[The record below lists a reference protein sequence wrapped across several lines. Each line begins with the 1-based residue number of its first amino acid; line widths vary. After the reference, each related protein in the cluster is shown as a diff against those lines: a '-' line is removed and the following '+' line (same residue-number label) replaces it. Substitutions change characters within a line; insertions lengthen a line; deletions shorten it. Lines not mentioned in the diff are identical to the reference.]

1 MRSDL
6 CRSRRSRTIA
16 SRSHG
21 RAAAR
26 SDSRGAGVAGT
37 DARRRP
43 SGALA
48 GDGNRLRTVRARG
61 RIASRSGGRSGQRRT
76 TQRTSLD
83 CAAVKTMM
91 NEEQLAVPAELEM
104 KSSTGPTIAA
114 DVTDESRVPQIPEE
128 LSILP
133 VQGFVVF
140 PGTIVPLN
148 VRRPASIQLLDETLP
163 RTKVIGVLTQRDEA
177 KEDPE
182 PQDLYH
188 VGTAAMALKMIRQA
202 DDHLLIIAQGLSRFT
217 LRKIVAT
224 SPFIRAEVD
233 LVKSISLPESKEWKA
248 TFRNLRD
255 SAARLFEL
263 TPEAPEQARL
273 MILNIATPEQL
284 ADFLAPNLNAD
295 VAQKQ
300 ALLEEAD
307 VEKRVRAVQKHIS
320 AQLEIAQIKEKLQKD
335 VASQFSDAQRRAYLR
350 SQIKAIQHELGEAET
365 GSEEQMEQ
373 LRDRL
378 KEANPPEDVMKQ
390 AERELKRLD
399 FIPPASPEFS
409 VIVSYIEIVA
419 DLPWTKLSQDNLD
432 LDQAQQILDRDHY
445 DLEKVKKRLIEYL
458 AVRKLNPTGHG
469 PILCFLGP
477 PGVGKTS
484 LGQSIADAL
493 GRKFVRISLCGMRD
507 EAEIRGH
514 RRTYIGSIA
523 GRIIQEL
530 RRAGTRNPVFM
541 LDEIDKIGADFRG
554 DPASALL
561 EVLDPRQNNAFV
573 DRYLDVP
580 FDLSQVIFIG
590 TANYIEGVPEPLR
603 DRIEVISIPGYT
615 EREKLEIAKRDL
627 VKRQLEENGLKPE
640 QIEWQEDAL
649 RHIIN
654 DYTHEAGVRE
664 LERQIAS
671 VCRGIA
677 SQVARGK
684 TEHVTVTPE
693 LVGEMLGPAKYV
705 RETKLKTSKPGV
717 VTGLAYTPAGGE
729 VLHIEATRYPGK
741 GNITLTGHIGEVMK
755 ESVQAAFSLVRSR
768 NSEIGAKA
776 EDFRN
781 IDVHVHVPAGAVPK
795 DGPSAGVAMFTALAS
810 LFSNT
815 PVRPD
820 VAMTGEITLRGLVLP
835 IGGLKE
841 KSLAA
846 MRAGISTV
854 IIPKLNEKD
863 LVDVPEEAKQKLKFI
878 PVENVDE
885 VLEAALD
892 KNSAA
897 PASESKAA

>member
-1 MRSDL
+1 MSAKELSVLR
-6 CRSRRSRTIA
+6 
-16 SRSHG
+16 
-21 RAAAR
+21 
-26 SDSRGAGVAGT
+26 AGVEAKAGAESPTTAGT
-37 DARRRP
+37 EQ
-43 SGALA
+43 SGMP
-48 GDGNRLRTVRARG
+48 R
-61 RIASRSGGRSGQRRT
+61 
-76 TQRTSLD
+76 
-83 CAAVKTMM
+83 
-91 NEEQLAVPAELEM
+91 
-104 KSSTGPTIAA
+104 
-114 DVTDESRVPQIPEE
+114 IPEE

-133 VQGFVVF
+133 VRGLVIF
-140 PGTIVPLN
+140 PGTVIPLN
-148 VRRPASIQLLDETLP
+148 VHRAASLKLLDDTLP
-163 RTKVIGVLTQRDEA
+163 RTKVIGLLTQRDET
-177 KEDPE
+177 KEEPT
-182 PQDLYH
+182 PQDLYS
-188 VGTAAMALKMIRQA
+188 VGTAALVLKLLRQEE
-202 DDHLLIIAQGLSRFT
+202 DNVLVVVQGLRRFS
-217 LRKIVAT
+217 LRKIVAA
-224 SPFIRAEVD
+224 SPFLRAEVD
-233 LVKSISLPESKEWKA
+233 LPESILPPASKKWEA

-263 TPEAPEQARL
+263 APDAPEQARL
-273 MILNIATPEQL
+273 MILNIESPEQL
-284 ADFLAPNLNAD
+284 ADFLAPNLNVD
-295 VAQKQ
+295 FAQKQ
-300 ALLEEAD
+300 TLLEELD
-307 VEKRVRAVQKHIS
+307 VEKRVNAIQKQIL
-320 AQLEIAQIKEKLQKD
+320 AQLEIAEIQQKLQKD

-350 SQIKAIQHELGEAET
+350 SQIKAIQRELGEAE
-365 GSEEQMEQ
+365 GGGEEQAQQ
-373 LRDRL
+373 LRTRL
-378 KEANPPEDVMKQ
+378 EEAKPPEEVMKQ

-409 VIVSYIEIVA
+409 VIVSYIEIIA
-419 DLPWTKLSQDNLD
+419 DLPWNKLSEDNLD
-432 LDQAQQILDRDHY
+432 LDQAQKILDRDHY

-458 AVRKLNPTGHG
+458 AVRKLNPQGHG
-469 PILCFLGP
+469 AILCFLGP

-493 GRKFVRISLCGMRD
+493 GRKFVRISLGGMRD

-514 RRTYIGSIA
+514 RRTYIGSMP

-530 RRAGTRNPVFM
+530 RRCGTSNPVFM

-590 TANYIEGVPEPLR
+590 TANYIDGVPEPLR
-603 DRIEVISIPGYT
+603 DRIEVISLPGYT
-615 EREKLEIAKRDL
+615 EREKLEIAKRYL
-627 VKRQLEENGLKPE
+627 VKRQLEENGLKSE
-640 QIEWQEDAL
+640 QIEWQDEAI
-649 RHIIN
+649 RRIIN

-684 TEHVTVTPE
+684 IEHATVTPE
-693 LVGEMLGPAKYV
+693 LVAEMLGPAKYV

-741 GNITLTGHIGEVMK
+741 GNVTLTGHIGEVMK
-755 ESVQAAFSLVRSR
+755 ESVQAALSLVRSR

-863 LVDVPEEAKQKLKFI
+863 LVDVPEEAKQKLKFV

-885 VLEAALD
+885 VLAVALEKD
-892 KNSAA
+892 GAV
-897 PASESKAA
+897 PASEGKSG

>member
-1 MRSDL
+1 M
-6 CRSRRSRTIA
+6 I
-16 SRSHG
+16 
-21 RAAAR
+21 
-26 SDSRGAGVAGT
+26 
-37 DARRRP
+37 
-43 SGALA
+43 
-48 GDGNRLRTVRARG
+48 
-61 RIASRSGGRSGQRRT
+61 
-76 TQRTSLD
+76 
-83 CAAVKTMM
+83 
-91 NEEQLAVPAELEM
+91 NEEQIALASELEM

-114 DVTDESRVPQIPEE
+114 DMTDESLVPRIPEE

-133 VQGFVVF
+133 VRGFVVF

-163 RTKVIGVLTQRDEA
+163 RTKVIGLLTQRDEA
-177 KEDPE
+177 VEDPG

-188 VGTAAMALKMIRQA
+188 VGTAALVLKLIRQA
-202 DDHLLIIAQGLSRFT
+202 DDHVVIIARGLDRFS

-233 LVKSISLPESKEWKA
+233 LVSSISPPESKEWEA

-273 MILNIATPEQL
+273 MILNISSPEQL
-284 ADFLAPNLNAD
+284 ADFLAPNLNID
-295 VAQKQ
+295 VAQRQ
-300 ALLEEAD
+300 AILEEPD
-307 VEKRVRAVQKHIS
+307 VEKRIRIVQKHIS
-320 AQLEIAQIKEKLQKD
+320 AQLEIAQIQEKLQKD

-373 LRDRL
+373 LRARL
-378 KEANPPEDVMKQ
+378 KEANPPPEVMKQ

-419 DLPWTKLSQDNLD
+419 DLPWNKLSQDSLD

-493 GRKFVRISLCGMRD
+493 GRKFVRISLGGMRD

-514 RRTYIGSIA
+514 RRTYIGSMP

-561 EVLDPRQNNAFV
+561 EVLDPRQNNTFV

-580 FDLSQVIFIG
+580 FDLSQVIFIA
-590 TANYIEGVPEPLR
+590 TANYIDGVPEPMR
-603 DRIEVISIPGYT
+603 DRMEVISLPGYT
-615 EREKLEIAKRDL
+615 EREKLEIAKRYL
-627 VKRQLEENGLKPE
+627 VRRQMEENGLKPE
-640 QIEWQEDAL
+640 QVDWQDDAL
-649 RHIIN
+649 RQIIN

-664 LERQIAS
+664 LERQIGAI
-671 VCRGIA
+671 CRGIA
-677 SQVARGK
+677 SRVAHGK
-684 TEHVTVTPE
+684 TEHVTVTPQ
-693 LVGEMLGPAKYV
+693 LGAQMLGPAKYV

-741 GNITLTGHIGEVMK
+741 GNVTLTGHIGEVMK
-755 ESVQAAFSLVRSR
+755 ESVQAALSLVRSR
-768 NSEIGAKA
+768 DGEIGVKP
-776 EDFRN
+776 EDFRDMD
-781 IDVHVHVPAGAVPK
+781 IHVHVPAGAVPK
-795 DGPSAGVAMFTALAS
+795 DGPSAGIAMFTALAS
-810 LFSNT
+810 LFTNK

-863 LVDVPEEAKQKLKFI
+863 LVDVPEEAKQKLKFV

-885 VLEAALD
+885 VLAVALEKDGAAQ
-892 KNSAA
+892 SASA
-897 PASESKAA
+897 NGTDEKGKD